1 MAFAWVGIS
10 SDKSDRVL
18 NDTTKILTEIQNKFT
33 FIEKQKIFGYCTI
46 SDMIAEIGLK
56 EIINI
61 YDKWKEDQ
69 KNEFHVGEEVKGK
82 ESGNLS
88 WIICVGDNTIVTI
101 FNNGHIFTYDKNE
114 ITKTGRFNKTLADI
128 INGGIEKNC
137 LIKDIKYIEEDFR

>member
-1 MAFAWVGIS
+1 MVNILIKCGE
-10 SDKSDRVL
+10 SDTL
-18 NDTTKILTEIQNKFT
+18 IIETTTLDIIWRILLDVDNMPWQLIK
-33 FIEKQKIFGYCTI
+33 KIFGYCTLTEVI
-46 SDMIAEIGLK
+46 RNMKPQD
-56 EIINI
+56 IIEK
-61 YDKWKEDQ
+61 YYAWKE
-69 KNEFHVGEEVKGK
+69 EESHIFHVGEEVKGK

-137 LIKDIKYIEEDFR
+137 LIKDIEEDLR